1 MAAAAEDSDD
11 IMKKLLSHRGI
22 EVNAQDLVS
31 YASMLHDISIT

>member
-11 IMKKLLSHRGI
+11 IMEKLLNQGDI

-31 YASMLHDISIT
+31 YVSVLLV